1 LPKSSIKTK
10 SQPKHQIQKS
20 TNRKSKMP
28 KLQKTKHGYL
38 LSIPPTLVKLAK
50 WQGGDE
56 LAIVPA
62 GRDELLIKRLEG

>member
-1 LPKSSIKTK
+1 
-10 SQPKHQIQKS
+10 
-20 TNRKSKMP
+20 MP